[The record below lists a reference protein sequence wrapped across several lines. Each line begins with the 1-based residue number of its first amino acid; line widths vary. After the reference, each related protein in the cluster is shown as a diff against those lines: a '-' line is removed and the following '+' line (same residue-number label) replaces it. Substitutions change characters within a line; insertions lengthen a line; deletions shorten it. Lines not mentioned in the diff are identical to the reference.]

1 MSFEILQ
8 ACLNA
13 SIEVAKEKHHNTAN
27 KLINTQKSYKVYW
40 SLLHFFLNNKKIL
53 IMPLL
58 FYENRFIN
66 DFKEKAELFN
76 IFFSKKCSNIPNNSS
91 LPADVNYIT

>member
-1 MSFEILQ
+1 
-8 ACLNA
+8 
-13 SIEVAKEKHHNTAN
+13 
-27 KLINTQKSYKVYW
+27 
-40 SLLHFFLNNKKIL
+40 
-53 IMPLL
+53 MPLL

-76 IFFSKKCSNIPNNSS
+76 IFFSKICSNIPNNSS